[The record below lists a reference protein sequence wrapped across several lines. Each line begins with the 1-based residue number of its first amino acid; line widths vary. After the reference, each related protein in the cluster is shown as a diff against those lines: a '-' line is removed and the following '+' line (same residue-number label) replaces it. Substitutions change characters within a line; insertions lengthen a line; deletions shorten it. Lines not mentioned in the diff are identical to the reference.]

1 MTGKFRPLISLT
13 VCTNQ
18 IHFPKKQLRK
28 PETGIKGDFDEMEH
42 EFLLGTFGTQKR
54 YLFFSEILL
63 LTEVFLIGM
72 T

>member
-1 MTGKFRPLISLT
+1 MTGKFRPLISFT
-13 VCTNQ
+13 ICTNQ